1 MTYKIGIEIECK
13 LQNGVSLDEVLRK
26 VAAAGIT
33 CNDQRHTSSG
43 RLNGCEW
50 KLVYDVTSSDDG
62 VPIWEFVSEPI
73 VSMKKIERRVIAMT
87 SVLQQYCRV
96 DRNTGLHIH
105 FDILGK
111 YHFRRRVDTSTYEG
125 KFKALRNKPARLFL
139 AEITRNM
146 RYFQPV
152 FDAFVSPSRRGNSYC
167 ATLPNR
173 QQIDSKHDC
182 LMFANN
188 EGGYFHADPVISL
201 GGGKYR
207 TLNIQNMET
216 RGTIEYRQHQGTL
229 NPTKILNWIKLLERF
244 TTRAWDR
251 RYKNQNCEDFA
262 VDVDGIFDFLG
273 FGYDN
278 RNIREYYRR
287 RAASF
292 GFAAIALNSR
302 QY

>member
-13 LQNGVSLDEVLRK
+13 LQNGVSLDDVLRQI
-26 VAAAGIT
+26 AAAGIS
-33 CNDQRHTSSG
+33 CNDQRHTHTG

-50 KLVYDVTSSDDG
+50 KLVRDGTHSDDG
-62 VPIWEFVSEPI
+62 APVWEFVTEPL
-73 VSMKKIERRVIAMT
+73 VSMKRIERRVIAMT

-146 RYFQPV
+146 RYFQPI
-152 FDAFVSPSRRGNSYC
+152 FDAFVSPSRRGNSFC
-167 ATLPNR
+167 EPLPNHPY
-173 QQIDSKHDC
+173 IESKSDC
-182 LMFANN
+182 LEFAENRRGDFL
-188 EGGYFHADPVISL
+188 EDPVLAL
-201 GGGKYR
+201 GRNKYR
-207 TLNIQNMET
+207 TLNIRNMES

-229 NPTKILNWIKLLERF
+229 NPTKILNWVKLMERF

-251 RYKNQNCEDFA
+251 RYKNQNCEDFLL
-262 VDVDGIFDFLG
+262 DVDGLFDFLG

-287 RAASF
+287 RALDF
-292 GFAAIALNSR
+292 GFSAIANR
-302 QY
+302 